1 MYHLDLVSNVF
12 KSICFATPQAGG
24 VASMLDKPDAE
35 GESAVKAFT
44 DFLASNNMK

>member
-1 MYHLDLVSNVF
+1 MYHLDLFSNVF

-24 VASMLDKPDAE
+24 VASTLDRPDAE
-35 GESAVKAFT
+35 GENAVKAFT